1 MILLLIT
8 YLCKRFGFITKLQK
22 LTVKNP
28 ITGSLALQPV
38 KSKIN
43 IVESALIERSR

>member
-8 YLCKRFGFITKLQK
+8 FLCKRFGFVTKLQK

-28 ITGSLALQPV
+28 VTGSLALQPV
-38 KSKIN
+38 KREVN
-43 IVESALIERSR
+43 AVESALIERGH